1 MLEQADKSSETKIYE
16 GLFNKVLFISE
27 LESRLRLWPPQ
38 KKSKLKVNRIFYNF
52 PRIKKKTKPP
62 FLYISDFLKVA
73 LLLNDIYIKIGK
85 IIPEKND
92 ANLHDSHRGPICV
105 TLNVKNILM
114 IKRRQHIIYLCVMIY
129 KT

>member
-52 PRIKKKTKPP
+52 PRIKKKDQTSI
-62 FLYISDFLKVA
+62 L
-73 LLLNDIYIKIGK
+73 IYIRLFKSSITSK
-85 IIPEKND
+85 WYLYKN
-92 ANLHDSHRGPICV
+92 R
-105 TLNVKNILM
+105 KNNSR
-114 IKRRQHIIYLCVMIY
+114 KKWC
-129 KT
+129 